1 MKKYISVLAIIIATY
16 TIPSYAHAKI
26 VIGGEVTGNSGTSI
40 VIGKPGQNATGV
52 SVGDTSKENGT
63 ASTGSIA
70 QDIYASICASPFMK
84 KYAAICQ

>member
-1 MKKYISVLAIIIATY
+1 MKKYISVLAIIIGTY
-16 TIPSYAHAKI
+16 TMPSYAGI
-26 VIGGEVTGNSGTSI
+26 VIGGDISGTTV

-52 SVGDTSKENGT
+52 SVGDASKENGT
-63 ASTGSIA
+63 ASTDSIA